1 MPFENVR
8 GLHADRFLNSPGTL
22 ACIRSGQAN
31 LLLFAISEGAETP
44 HASIHPFLTRL
55 SVDSFPML
63 FHRAGIAAGAASGLA
78 LLQKGETSPLFP
90 SL

>member
-8 GLHADRFLNSPGTL
+8 GLHADRFFNSPGTL

-55 SVDSFPML
+55 SVDSFPIL
-63 FHRAGIAAGAASGLA
+63 PPGGHCRWRGFRAGPPA
-78 LLQKGETSPLFP
+78 KR
-90 SL
+90 